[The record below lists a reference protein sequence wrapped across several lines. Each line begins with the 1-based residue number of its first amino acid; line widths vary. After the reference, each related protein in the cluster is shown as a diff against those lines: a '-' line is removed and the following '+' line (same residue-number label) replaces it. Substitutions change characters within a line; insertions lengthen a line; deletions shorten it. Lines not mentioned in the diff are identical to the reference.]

1 MNNWFNK
8 NGIHLAILAAFVVI
22 SFIYFSPVLQGKAPA
37 QNDVL
42 QSQAMQK
49 EIMEYK
55 AKDGKA
61 PLWTNQMFGGM
72 PAYQIWAQY
81 AYNGATYGIAFI
93 TKTFPNPIGTV
104 LLLLFGAYFLFIVM
118 KVNPWLAAAGAVAF
132 TFTMYNFVLIA
143 SGHSSKALAIGFFA
157 PIIAGIILTLRGRYW
172 YGASLTA
179 LFLALE
185 IRTNHVQMTYYLF
198 LAILV
203 FICVEIYQAYRNKT
217 LPALGK
223 SIAFLALSC
232 IVAIMINAS
241 LLWST
246 AEYANETNRGKS
258 NLTSTSV
265 EKDAGMPKDY
275 AYQWSQGI
283 GESFSFLIPDLYGG
297 ATGSEQLLKPESHM
311 FKAVS
316 ELTGGDPNQTGQAI
330 QSLGQQYNMQ
340 QYWGEKPFT
349 QGGYYFGAIVCFL
362 FVFGLFIVRS
372 HLKWWILITTVL
384 FVLLSFGRHFTLVSD
399 LFFNYFPLYNKFRAV
414 ESILAV
420 VGLMVPMLAFLAIK
434 EAQEGGIDQKV
445 LVKKLTWSAGITGGF
460 ALIVGVVPTLFF
472 SFKTEN
478 HAQIVQALTQTLEN
492 NASMAQKIAN
502 AMVEDRIAI
511 ARVDAIRS
519 FLFIA
524 VAFGIVWAF
533 ITKKMS
539 ANLAFGILA
548 FAVLIDMWQVD
559 KRYLNNKNFES
570 KTALDNYFQPRDV
583 DTFIMADKD
592 PNFRVYD
599 QSINTFANASTSNFH
614 KTIGGYHAAKL
625 KRYDELISNQ
635 FAKSVNMDVLD
646 MLNTKYIITQDQSN
660 GSYKM
665 QRNSTALG
673 NAWIVK
679 GVQFAKNA
687 DEEMK
692 AISSFDPKNEVIVD
706 QQYKNM
712 IDTTRLGA
720 DPTAF
725 IKMEKYHPDHIEY
738 SYSAPRDVI
747 AVFSEIYYDKGWNMY
762 VDGKKKDYFRADYV
776 LRAAQLEAGNHKVEF
791 KFEPTSYYMGENI
804 SLAGSVLLLGF
815 LGFAFYTETKKKKAA

>member
-8 NGIHLAILAAFVVI
+8 NGIHLAIIAAFVVI
-22 SFIYFSPVLQGKAPA
+22 CFVYFSPVLQGKAPA
-37 QNDVL
+37 QSDVI
-42 QSQAMQK
+42 QSKAMQK

-55 AKDGKA
+55 AIDGKA

-81 AYNGATYGIAFI
+81 AYNGATYGIALI
-93 TKTFPNPIGTV
+93 TKAFPNPVGTV
-104 LLLLFGAYFLFIVM
+104 LLLLIGAYFLFITL
-118 KVNPWLAAAGAVAF
+118 KVNPWLAAAGAIAFAF
-132 TFTMYNFVLIA
+132 TTYNFVLIA
-143 SGHSSKALAIGFFA
+143 TGHSNKALAIGFFA
-157 PIIAGIILTLRGRYW
+157 PIIASIILTIRGKY
-172 YGASLTA
+172 YLGASLTA

-185 IRTNHVQMTYYLF
+185 LRSNHVQMTYYLF
-198 LAILV
+198 LCILIFV
-203 FICVEIYQAYRNKT
+203 GIEAYQAYKNKT
-217 LPALGK
+217 FPALGK
-223 SIAFLALSC
+223 AIGFLSLAVVLA
-232 IVAIMINAS
+232 VMVNAS
-241 LLWST
+241 LLWTTS
-246 AEYANETNRGKS
+246 EYAKETNRGKS
-258 NLTSTSV
+258 NLTND
-265 EKDAGMPKDY
+265 EGKKEGMTKDY
-275 AYQWSQGI
+275 AYNWSQGV
-283 GESFSFLIPDLYGG
+283 GESFTFLIPDLYGG
-297 ATGSEQLLKPESHM
+297 ASSISEMMKPESH
-311 FKAVS
+311 FYKAFGQNFAQYP
-316 ELTGGDPNQTGQAI
+316 EQQQNQVLSFFAQ
-330 QSLGQQYNMQ
+330 NMN
-340 QYWGEKPFT
+340 QYWGGKPST
-349 QGGYYFGAIVCFL
+349 SGGYYFGAIVCFL

-372 HLKWWILITTVL
+372 RLKWWILATVIL
-384 FVLLSFGRHFTLVSD
+384 FTLLSFGKNFPFVSD
-399 LFFNYFPLYNKFRAV
+399 LFYDYFPLYNKFRAV

-434 EAQEGGIDQKV
+434 EAQEGGMDQKF
-445 LVKKLTWSAGITGGF
+445 LVKKLTWAAGITGGF
-460 ALIVGVVPTLFF
+460 SLIVAIAPTVFF
-472 SFKTEN
+472 NFKNAYHQQVIESLN
-478 HAQIVQALTQTLEN
+478 QALQN
-492 NASMAQKIAN
+492 NAAAVNSLVN
-502 AMVEDRIAI
+502 AVVEDRIAI
-511 ARVDAIRS
+511 AKADALRS

-524 VAFGIVWAF
+524 VAYGIVWAF
-533 ITKKMS
+533 ITKKLN
-539 ANLAFGILA
+539 ANIAFGILA
-548 FAVLIDMWQVD
+548 VAVLIDMWQVD
-559 KRYLNNKNFES
+559 KRYLNNSNFENKS
-570 KTALDNYFQPRDV
+570 ALASHFQPRDV

-599 QSINTFANASTSNFH
+599 QTVSTFNDAGISSFH

-635 FAKSVNMDVLD
+635 FTNSVNMDVLD
-646 MLNTKYIITQDQSN
+646 MLNTKYIITQDPQN

-692 AISSFDPKNEVIVD
+692 AISSFDPKNEAIVD
-706 QQYKNM
+706 QQYKSM

-791 KFEPTSYYMGENI
+791 KFEPKSYYMGENI
-804 SLAGSVLLLGF
+804 SLAGSILLLGF
-815 LGFAFYTETKKKKAA
+815 LGFATYTENKKKKAA